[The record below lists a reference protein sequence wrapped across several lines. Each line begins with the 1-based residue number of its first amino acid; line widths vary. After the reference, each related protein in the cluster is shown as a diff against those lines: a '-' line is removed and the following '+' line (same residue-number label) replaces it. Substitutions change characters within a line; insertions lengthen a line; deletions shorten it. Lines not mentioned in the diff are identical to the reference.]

1 MVKLPKTGYKKIKS
15 RDIINLDG
23 EVWKEIKGFKGL
35 YEVSN
40 MGRVKGLD
48 HKLKA
53 KDGRE
58 WIQDGLLMNN
68 NVNSVGYLY
77 VKLTDEN
84 KKIKNKLLH
93 RLVAEAFVENPDP
106 DEYDII
112 NHIDEDKNNN
122 VYTNLEWCT
131 QEYNLNYGTFRKR
144 QKETYQK
151 NKKLG
156 LHSDKIGKKKTPV
169 RIIDELGNSQDFI
182 SVHALCDYLNCTRQ
196 TISQAFKRGASPK
209 VRGYYLEKI
218 TE

>member
-1 MVKLPKTGYKKIKS
+1 MIKLSKAGYKKIKS

-58 WIQDGLLMNN
+58 WIQDGLLMND

-77 VKLTDEN
+77 VKLTDKN

-93 RLVAEAFVENPDP
+93 RLVAEAFVKNPDP
-106 DEYDII
+106 DECDII

-169 RIIDELGNSQDFI
+169 RITDKLGNSHDFV
-182 SVHALCDYLNCTRQ
+182 SVHALCDYLDCSR
-196 TISQAFKRGASPK
+196 SSVSK
-209 VRGYYLEKI
+209 VLNGKLSKLRGYRVEKI
-218 TE
+218 TNE